1 PKACNPSLQ
10 ISQSEEVSLRLGHL
24 LAFDEQMFGMQPV
37 AYERLAGCAFALR
50 DFVFMV
56 WKCQVDPASMDIQ
69 SLAEIFHGHRGTL
82 DVPSGTPAADRGL
95 PEVLSRFRRFPQ
107 RKIPRA
113 LFFVTI
119 AIDAR
124 SRLDA
129 G

>member
-1 PKACNPSLQ
+1 
-10 ISQSEEVSLRLGHL
+10 
-24 LAFDEQMFGMQPV
+24 MFGMQPV

-119 AIDAR
+119 VVDTRARLNAREIDFRELSVLGKFCDAVINRTFAR
-124 SRLDA
+124 IRE
-129 G
+129 